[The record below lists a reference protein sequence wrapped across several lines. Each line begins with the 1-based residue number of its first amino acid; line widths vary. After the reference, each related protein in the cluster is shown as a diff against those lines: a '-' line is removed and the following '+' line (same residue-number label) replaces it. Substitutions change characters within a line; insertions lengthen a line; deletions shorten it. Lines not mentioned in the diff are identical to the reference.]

1 MITKTS
7 TEESTLL
14 AKKTGLFYVSSN
26 ITVANISLLHINNCL
41 RLHDKQ
47 KHDLHG
53 QSKMN
58 GKKQKDSIFWATHLM
73 RLCACIHQQSNGCFF
88 FFFFIGKMTAILK
101 VRY

>member
-73 RLCACIHQQSNGCFF
+73 RFVHAFISNPMAVFSF
-88 FFFFIGKMTAILK
+88 SFL
-101 VRY
+101 